1 MYEKKI
7 NLNGFNSHI
16 HVVLVLIIK
25 LSEIS
30 LQDIVKTVW
39 PDIHVGIS
47 AKCLLPSLWHL
58 FVSRWLKVQR
68 EEGKRINLCPSHS
81 YLNCTETVPR
91 IVTFCSQDFFFFQ
104 LDNKLSSWNQLLSFN
119 EYLNQKKITNEKK
132 PCFIF
137 VDLIILII
145 LVFIKAKILFEYS
158 GAKSFFLFGNKKTIS
173 RCWRKTHCSAVIATD
188 LDSEG
193 FHCSR
198 FSLVFNRFPAFLF
211 QMLSLYYS

>member
-68 EEGKRINLCPSHS
+68 EEGKRINLCPWHS

-91 IVTFCSQDFFFFQ
+91 IVTFFSQEFFF
-104 LDNKLSSWNQLLSFN
+104 SWTINILPETSYSVFN
-119 EYLNQKKITNEKK
+119 EYLNQKKLRMKK
-132 PCFIF
+132 
-137 VDLIILII
+137 
-145 LVFIKAKILFEYS
+145 
-158 GAKSFFLFGNKKTIS
+158 
-173 RCWRKTHCSAVIATD
+173 
-188 LDSEG
+188 
-193 FHCSR
+193 
-198 FSLVFNRFPAFLF
+198 SLVLFL
-211 QMLSLYYS
+211 LIW

>member
-68 EEGKRINLCPSHS
+68 EEGKRINLCPWHS

-91 IVTFCSQDFFFFQ
+91 IVTFCSQEFFFFQ

>member
-1 MYEKKI
+1 MAESTERRGKK
-7 NLNGFNSHI
+7 NKSLSMT
-16 HVVLVLIIK
+16 LISK
-25 LSEIS
+25 LYRNCSKNRYI
-30 LQDIVKTVW
+30 LQ
-39 PDIHVGIS
+39 
-47 AKCLLPSLWHL
+47 
-58 FVSRWLKVQR
+58 SR
-68 EEGKRINLCPSHS
+68 I
-81 YLNCTETVPR
+81 
-91 IVTFCSQDFFFFQ
+91 FFFQ
-104 LDNKLSSWNQLLSFN
+104 LDNKHSSWNQLLSFN

-137 VDLIILII
+137 VDLIIFII

-158 GAKSFFLFGNKKTIS
+158 GAKRFFLFGNKKTIS

-193 FHCSR
+193 FRCSR

>member
-68 EEGKRINLCPSHS
+68 EEGKRINLCPWHS

-91 IVTFCSQDFFFFQ
+91 IVTFFSQ
-104 LDNKLSSWNQLLSFN
+104 
-119 EYLNQKKITNEKK
+119 E
-132 PCFIF
+132 
-137 VDLIILII
+137 
-145 LVFIKAKILFEYS
+145 
-158 GAKSFFLFGNKKTIS
+158 FFLFFSWTINILPETSYSVLMSISTKKKL
-173 RCWRKTHCSAVIATD
+173 RMKK
-188 LDSEG
+188 
-193 FHCSR
+193 
-198 FSLVFNRFPAFLF
+198 SLVLFL
-211 QMLSLYYS
+211 LIW

>member
-25 LSEIS
+25 LSKIS

-68 EEGKRINLCPSHS
+68 EEGKRINLCPWHS
-81 YLNCTETVPR
+81 FLNCTETVPR
-91 IVTFCSQDFFFFQ
+91 IVTFFSQEFFFSWTINI
-104 LDNKLSSWNQLLSFN
+104 LPETSYSVLMSISTKKKLRM
-119 EYLNQKKITNEKK
+119 KK
-132 PCFIF
+132 
-137 VDLIILII
+137 
-145 LVFIKAKILFEYS
+145 
-158 GAKSFFLFGNKKTIS
+158 
-173 RCWRKTHCSAVIATD
+173 
-188 LDSEG
+188 
-193 FHCSR
+193 
-198 FSLVFNRFPAFLF
+198 SLVLFL
-211 QMLSLYYS
+211 LIW

>member
-47 AKCLLPSLWHL
+47 AKCLLPSLWNL

-68 EEGKRINLCPSHS
+68 EEGKRINLCPWHS

-91 IVTFCSQDFFFFQ
+91 IVTFFSQEFFFSWTINI
-104 LDNKLSSWNQLLSFN
+104 LPETSYSVLMSISSKKKLRM
-119 EYLNQKKITNEKK
+119 KK
-132 PCFIF
+132 
-137 VDLIILII
+137 
-145 LVFIKAKILFEYS
+145 
-158 GAKSFFLFGNKKTIS
+158 
-173 RCWRKTHCSAVIATD
+173 
-188 LDSEG
+188 
-193 FHCSR
+193 
-198 FSLVFNRFPAFLF
+198 SLVLFL
-211 QMLSLYYS
+211 LIW

>member
-47 AKCLLPSLWHL
+47 AKCLLPSLWDL

-91 IVTFCSQDFFFFQ
+91 IVTFCSQEFFFFQ
-104 LDNKLSSWNQLLSFN
+104 LDNKHSSWNQLLSFN

-137 VDLIILII
+137 VDLIIFII

>member
-68 EEGKRINLCPSHS
+68 EEGKRINLCPWHS
-81 YLNCTETVPR
+81 YRNCTETVPR
-91 IVTFCSQDFFFFQ
+91 IVTFFSQEFFFSWTINI
-104 LDNKLSSWNQLLSFN
+104 LPETSYSVLMSISTKKKLRM
-119 EYLNQKKITNEKK
+119 KK
-132 PCFIF
+132 
-137 VDLIILII
+137 
-145 LVFIKAKILFEYS
+145 
-158 GAKSFFLFGNKKTIS
+158 
-173 RCWRKTHCSAVIATD
+173 
-188 LDSEG
+188 
-193 FHCSR
+193 
-198 FSLVFNRFPAFLF
+198 SLVLFL
-211 QMLSLYYS
+211 LIW

>member
-47 AKCLLPSLWHL
+47 AKCLLPSLWNL

-68 EEGKRINLCPSHS
+68 EEGKRINLCPWHS
-81 YLNCTETVPR
+81 FLNCTETVPR
-91 IVTFCSQDFFFFQ
+91 IVTFFSQEFFF
-104 LDNKLSSWNQLLSFN
+104 SWTINILPETSYSVFN
-119 EYLNQKKITNEKK
+119 EYLNQKKLRMKK
-132 PCFIF
+132 
-137 VDLIILII
+137 
-145 LVFIKAKILFEYS
+145 
-158 GAKSFFLFGNKKTIS
+158 
-173 RCWRKTHCSAVIATD
+173 
-188 LDSEG
+188 
-193 FHCSR
+193 
-198 FSLVFNRFPAFLF
+198 SLVLFL
-211 QMLSLYYS
+211 LIW

>member
-68 EEGKRINLCPSHS
+68 EEGKRINLCPWHS
-81 YLNCTETVPR
+81 FLNCTETVPR
-91 IVTFCSQDFFFFQ
+91 IVTFFSQEFFF
-104 LDNKLSSWNQLLSFN
+104 SWTINILPETSYSVFN
-119 EYLNQKKITNEKK
+119 EYLNQKKLRMKK
-132 PCFIF
+132 
-137 VDLIILII
+137 
-145 LVFIKAKILFEYS
+145 
-158 GAKSFFLFGNKKTIS
+158 
-173 RCWRKTHCSAVIATD
+173 
-188 LDSEG
+188 
-193 FHCSR
+193 
-198 FSLVFNRFPAFLF
+198 SLVLFL
-211 QMLSLYYS
+211 LIW

>member
-16 HVVLVLIIK
+16 HVVLVLIMTLK
-25 LSEIS
+25 LREIS

-68 EEGKRINLCPSHS
+68 EEGKRINLCPWHS

-91 IVTFCSQDFFFFQ
+91 IVTFFSQQFFF
-104 LDNKLSSWNQLLSFN
+104 SWTINILPETSYSVFN
-119 EYLNQKKITNEKK
+119 EYLNQKKLRMKK
-132 PCFIF
+132 
-137 VDLIILII
+137 
-145 LVFIKAKILFEYS
+145 
-158 GAKSFFLFGNKKTIS
+158 
-173 RCWRKTHCSAVIATD
+173 
-188 LDSEG
+188 
-193 FHCSR
+193 
-198 FSLVFNRFPAFLF
+198 SLVLFL
-211 QMLSLYYS
+211 LIW

>member
-1 MYEKKI
+1 M
-7 NLNGFNSHI
+7 
-16 HVVLVLIIK
+16 
-25 LSEIS
+25 
-30 LQDIVKTVW
+30 KTVW

-47 AKCLLPSLWHL
+47 AKCLLPSLWDL

-91 IVTFCSQDFFFFQ
+91 IVTFCSQEFFFFQ

-137 VDLIILII
+137 VDLIIFII

>member
-1 MYEKKI
+1 M
-7 NLNGFNSHI
+7 
-16 HVVLVLIIK
+16 
-25 LSEIS
+25 
-30 LQDIVKTVW
+30 KTVW

-68 EEGKRINLCPSHS
+68 EEGKRINLCPWHS

-91 IVTFCSQDFFFFQ
+91 IVTFCSQEFFFFQ

-132 PCFIF
+132 PFFIF
-137 VDLIILII
+137 VDLIIFII

>member
-68 EEGKRINLCPSHS
+68 EEGKRINLCPWHS

-91 IVTFCSQDFFFFQ
+91 IVTFFSQEFFF
-104 LDNKLSSWNQLLSFN
+104 SWTINILPETSYSVFN
-119 EYLNQKKITNEKK
+119 EYLNQKNLPMKK
-132 PCFIF
+132 S
-137 VDLIILII
+137 L
-145 LVFIKAKILFEYS
+145 
-158 GAKSFFLFGNKKTIS
+158 FLFLLI
-173 RCWRKTHCSAVIATD
+173 W
-188 LDSEG
+188 
-193 FHCSR
+193 
-198 FSLVFNRFPAFLF
+198 
-211 QMLSLYYS
+211 

>member
-68 EEGKRINLCPSHS
+68 EEGKRINLCPWHS
-81 YLNCTETVPR
+81 YRNCTETVPR
-91 IVTFCSQDFFFFQ
+91 IVTFFSQQFFFF
-104 LDNKLSSWNQLLSFN
+104 SWTINILPETSYSVFN
-119 EYLNQKKITNEKK
+119 EYLNQKKLRMKK
-132 PCFIF
+132 
-137 VDLIILII
+137 
-145 LVFIKAKILFEYS
+145 
-158 GAKSFFLFGNKKTIS
+158 
-173 RCWRKTHCSAVIATD
+173 
-188 LDSEG
+188 
-193 FHCSR
+193 
-198 FSLVFNRFPAFLF
+198 SLVLFL
-211 QMLSLYYS
+211 LIW

>member
-16 HVVLVLIIK
+16 HVVLVLIITLK
-25 LSEIS
+25 LREIS

-68 EEGKRINLCPSHS
+68 EEGKRINLCPWHS

-91 IVTFCSQDFFFFQ
+91 IVTFFSQEFFF
-104 LDNKLSSWNQLLSFN
+104 SWTINILPETSYSVFN
-119 EYLNQKKITNEKK
+119 EYLNQKKLRMKK
-132 PCFIF
+132 
-137 VDLIILII
+137 
-145 LVFIKAKILFEYS
+145 
-158 GAKSFFLFGNKKTIS
+158 
-173 RCWRKTHCSAVIATD
+173 
-188 LDSEG
+188 
-193 FHCSR
+193 
-198 FSLVFNRFPAFLF
+198 SLVLFL
-211 QMLSLYYS
+211 LIW

>member
-47 AKCLLPSLWHL
+47 AKCLLPSLWDL

-91 IVTFCSQDFFFFQ
+91 IVTFFSQEFFFQ
-104 LDNKLSSWNQLLSFN
+104 LDNKHSSWNQLLSFN

-158 GAKSFFLFGNKKTIS
+158 GAKSFFLFGNKKNNIPMLA
-173 RCWRKTHCSAVIATD
+173 K
-188 LDSEG
+188 DSLLGCYCNRSGQWG
-193 FHCSR
+193 FP
-198 FSLVFNRFPAFLF
+198 L
-211 QMLSLYYS
+211 

>member
-68 EEGKRINLCPSHS
+68 EEGKRINLCPWHS

-91 IVTFCSQDFFFFQ
+91 IVTFFSQEFFF
-104 LDNKLSSWNQLLSFN
+104 SWTINILPETSYSVFN
-119 EYLNQKKITNEKK
+119 EYLNQKKLPMKK
-132 PCFIF
+132 S
-137 VDLIILII
+137 L
-145 LVFIKAKILFEYS
+145 
-158 GAKSFFLFGNKKTIS
+158 FLFLLI
-173 RCWRKTHCSAVIATD
+173 W
-188 LDSEG
+188 
-193 FHCSR
+193 
-198 FSLVFNRFPAFLF
+198 
-211 QMLSLYYS
+211 

>member
-16 HVVLVLIIK
+16 HVVLVLIMTLK
-25 LSEIS
+25 LREIS

-68 EEGKRINLCPSHS
+68 EEGKRINLCPWHS

-91 IVTFCSQDFFFFQ
+91 IVTFFSQEFFF
-104 LDNKLSSWNQLLSFN
+104 SWTINILPETSYSVFN
-119 EYLNQKKITNEKK
+119 EYLNQKKLRMKK
-132 PCFIF
+132 
-137 VDLIILII
+137 
-145 LVFIKAKILFEYS
+145 
-158 GAKSFFLFGNKKTIS
+158 
-173 RCWRKTHCSAVIATD
+173 
-188 LDSEG
+188 
-193 FHCSR
+193 
-198 FSLVFNRFPAFLF
+198 SLVLFL
-211 QMLSLYYS
+211 LIW

>member
-47 AKCLLPSLWHL
+47 AKCLLPSLWDL

-91 IVTFCSQDFFFFQ
+91 IVTFFSQEFFFQ
-104 LDNKLSSWNQLLSFN
+104 LDNKHSSWNQLLSFN

>member
-68 EEGKRINLCPSHS
+68 EEGKRINLCPWHS
-81 YLNCTETVPR
+81 FLNCTETVPR
-91 IVTFCSQDFFFFQ
+91 IVTFFSQQFFF
-104 LDNKLSSWNQLLSFN
+104 SWTINILPETSYSVFN
-119 EYLNQKKITNEKK
+119 EYLNQKKLRMKK
-132 PCFIF
+132 
-137 VDLIILII
+137 
-145 LVFIKAKILFEYS
+145 
-158 GAKSFFLFGNKKTIS
+158 
-173 RCWRKTHCSAVIATD
+173 
-188 LDSEG
+188 
-193 FHCSR
+193 
-198 FSLVFNRFPAFLF
+198 SLVLFL
-211 QMLSLYYS
+211 LIW

>member
-68 EEGKRINLCPSHS
+68 EEGKRINLCPWHS
-81 YLNCTETVPR
+81 YRNCTETVPR
-91 IVTFCSQDFFFFQ
+91 IVTFFSQQFFFFFSWTINF
-104 LDNKLSSWNQLLSFN
+104 LPETSYSVLMSISTKKKLRM
-119 EYLNQKKITNEKK
+119 KK
-132 PCFIF
+132 
-137 VDLIILII
+137 
-145 LVFIKAKILFEYS
+145 
-158 GAKSFFLFGNKKTIS
+158 
-173 RCWRKTHCSAVIATD
+173 
-188 LDSEG
+188 
-193 FHCSR
+193 
-198 FSLVFNRFPAFLF
+198 SLVLFL
-211 QMLSLYYS
+211 LIW

>member
-16 HVVLVLIIK
+16 HVVLVLIMTLK
-25 LSEIS
+25 LREIS

-68 EEGKRINLCPSHS
+68 EEGKRINLCPWHS

-91 IVTFCSQDFFFFQ
+91 IVTFCSQEFFFF
-104 LDNKLSSWNQLLSFN
+104 SWTINFLPETSYSVLMSFST
-119 EYLNQKKITNEKK
+119 KKSYEWKK
-132 PCFIF
+132 
-137 VDLIILII
+137 
-145 LVFIKAKILFEYS
+145 A
-158 GAKSFFLFGNKKTIS
+158 FFLFLLI
-173 RCWRKTHCSAVIATD
+173 W
-188 LDSEG
+188 
-193 FHCSR
+193 
-198 FSLVFNRFPAFLF
+198 
-211 QMLSLYYS
+211 

>member
-47 AKCLLPSLWHL
+47 AKCLLPSLWDL

-91 IVTFCSQDFFFFQ
+91 IVTFWSQQFFFFSWTINI
-104 LDNKLSSWNQLLSFN
+104 LPETSYSVLMSISTKKKLRM
-119 EYLNQKKITNEKK
+119 KK
-132 PCFIF
+132 
-137 VDLIILII
+137 
-145 LVFIKAKILFEYS
+145 
-158 GAKSFFLFGNKKTIS
+158 
-173 RCWRKTHCSAVIATD
+173 
-188 LDSEG
+188 
-193 FHCSR
+193 
-198 FSLVFNRFPAFLF
+198 SLVLFL
-211 QMLSLYYS
+211 LIW

>member
-1 MYEKKI
+1 MYEKKK

-68 EEGKRINLCPSHS
+68 EEGKRINLCPWHS

-91 IVTFCSQDFFFFQ
+91 IVTFFSQEFFF
-104 LDNKLSSWNQLLSFN
+104 SWTINILPETSYSVFN
-119 EYLNQKKITNEKK
+119 EYLNQKKLRMKK
-132 PCFIF
+132 
-137 VDLIILII
+137 
-145 LVFIKAKILFEYS
+145 
-158 GAKSFFLFGNKKTIS
+158 
-173 RCWRKTHCSAVIATD
+173 
-188 LDSEG
+188 
-193 FHCSR
+193 
-198 FSLVFNRFPAFLF
+198 SLVLFL
-211 QMLSLYYS
+211 LIW

>member
-68 EEGKRINLCPSHS
+68 EEGKRINLCPWHS
-81 YLNCTETVPR
+81 FLNCTETVPR
-91 IVTFCSQDFFFFQ
+91 IVTFFSQEFFF
-104 LDNKLSSWNQLLSFN
+104 SWTINILPETSYSVLMSISTQ
-119 EYLNQKKITNEKK
+119 KITNEKK

-137 VDLIILII
+137 VDLIIFII

-158 GAKSFFLFGNKKTIS
+158 GAKSSFLFGNKKTIS

>member
-1 MYEKKI
+1 MYEKKK

-47 AKCLLPSLWHL
+47 AKCLLPSLWNL

-68 EEGKRINLCPSHS
+68 EEGKRINLCPWHS

-91 IVTFCSQDFFFFQ
+91 IVTFFSQEFFF
-104 LDNKLSSWNQLLSFN
+104 SWTINFLPETSYSVFN
-119 EYLNQKKITNEKK
+119 EYLNQKKLRMKK
-132 PCFIF
+132 S
-137 VDLIILII
+137 L
-145 LVFIKAKILFEYS
+145 
-158 GAKSFFLFGNKKTIS
+158 FLFLLI
-173 RCWRKTHCSAVIATD
+173 W
-188 LDSEG
+188 
-193 FHCSR
+193 
-198 FSLVFNRFPAFLF
+198 
-211 QMLSLYYS
+211 

>member
-16 HVVLVLIIK
+16 HVVLVLIMTLK
-25 LSEIS
+25 LREIS

-68 EEGKRINLCPSHS
+68 EEGKRINLCPWHS

-91 IVTFCSQDFFFFQ
+91 IVTFFSQ
-104 LDNKLSSWNQLLSFN
+104 
-119 EYLNQKKITNEKK
+119 E
-132 PCFIF
+132 
-137 VDLIILII
+137 
-145 LVFIKAKILFEYS
+145 
-158 GAKSFFLFGNKKTIS
+158 FFLFFSWTINFLPETSYSVLMSISTKKKL
-173 RCWRKTHCSAVIATD
+173 RMKK
-188 LDSEG
+188 
-193 FHCSR
+193 
-198 FSLVFNRFPAFLF
+198 SLVLFL
-211 QMLSLYYS
+211 LIW

>member
-47 AKCLLPSLWHL
+47 AKCLLPSLWDL

-91 IVTFCSQDFFFFQ
+91 IVTFFSQEFFFQ
-104 LDNKLSSWNQLLSFN
+104 LDNKHSSWNQLLSFN

-137 VDLIILII
+137 VDLIIFII

-198 FSLVFNRFPAFLF
+198 FSLVFNRFPTFLF

>member
-16 HVVLVLIIK
+16 HVVLVLIMTLK
-25 LSEIS
+25 LREIS

-68 EEGKRINLCPSHS
+68 EEGKRINLCPWHS

-91 IVTFCSQDFFFFQ
+91 IVTFFSQEFFFSWTINI
-104 LDNKLSSWNQLLSFN
+104 LPETSYSVLMSISTKKKLRM
-119 EYLNQKKITNEKK
+119 KK
-132 PCFIF
+132 
-137 VDLIILII
+137 
-145 LVFIKAKILFEYS
+145 
-158 GAKSFFLFGNKKTIS
+158 
-173 RCWRKTHCSAVIATD
+173 
-188 LDSEG
+188 
-193 FHCSR
+193 
-198 FSLVFNRFPAFLF
+198 SLVLFL
-211 QMLSLYYS
+211 LIW

>member
-1 MYEKKI
+1 MT
-7 NLNGFNSHI
+7 
-16 HVVLVLIIK
+16 LISK
-25 LSEIS
+25 LYRNCSKNRYIF
-30 LQDIVKTVW
+30 Q
-39 PDIHVGIS
+39 
-47 AKCLLPSLWHL
+47 
-58 FVSRWLKVQR
+58 SR
-68 EEGKRINLCPSHS
+68 I
-81 YLNCTETVPR
+81 
-91 IVTFCSQDFFFFQ
+91 FFF
-104 LDNKLSSWNQLLSFN
+104 SWTINILPETSYSVFN
-119 EYLNQKKITNEKK
+119 EYLNQKKLRMEKK

>member
-91 IVTFCSQDFFFFQ
+91 IVTFCSQEFFFFQ

>member
-68 EEGKRINLCPSHS
+68 EEGKRINLCPWHS
-81 YLNCTETVPR
+81 FLNCTETVPR
-91 IVTFCSQDFFFFQ
+91 IVTFFSQEFFFSWTINI
-104 LDNKLSSWNQLLSFN
+104 LPETSYSVLMSISTKKKLRM
-119 EYLNQKKITNEKK
+119 KK
-132 PCFIF
+132 
-137 VDLIILII
+137 
-145 LVFIKAKILFEYS
+145 
-158 GAKSFFLFGNKKTIS
+158 
-173 RCWRKTHCSAVIATD
+173 
-188 LDSEG
+188 
-193 FHCSR
+193 
-198 FSLVFNRFPAFLF
+198 SLVLFL
-211 QMLSLYYS
+211 LIW

>member
-1 MYEKKI
+1 MYEKKK

-47 AKCLLPSLWHL
+47 AKCLLPSLWDL

-91 IVTFCSQDFFFFQ
+91 IVTFCSQEFFFFQ

-137 VDLIILII
+137 VDLIIFII

-173 RCWRKTHCSAVIATD
+173 QCWRKTHCSAVIATD

>member
-47 AKCLLPSLWHL
+47 AKCLLPSLWNL

-68 EEGKRINLCPSHS
+68 EEGKRINLCPWHS

-91 IVTFCSQDFFFFQ
+91 IVTFFSQEFFF
-104 LDNKLSSWNQLLSFN
+104 SWTINILPETSYSVFN
-119 EYLNQKKITNEKK
+119 EYLNQKKLRMKK
-132 PCFIF
+132 
-137 VDLIILII
+137 
-145 LVFIKAKILFEYS
+145 
-158 GAKSFFLFGNKKTIS
+158 
-173 RCWRKTHCSAVIATD
+173 
-188 LDSEG
+188 
-193 FHCSR
+193 
-198 FSLVFNRFPAFLF
+198 SLVLFL
-211 QMLSLYYS
+211 LIW